1 MFYTTKQVTVNTVTT
16 TDEGALTTG
25 STESG
30 MSRAGARLRQI
41 RRERGMSLTD
51 VAAKAEV
58 TKGFLSLAERGMTN
72 VSVPVLMRICDAL
85 DIGIGDLFEYPTAPI
100 VRSGAGAPLEMG
112 GHGVREELLTPKTE
126 HHVQV
131 MRTVMRPGGGSG
143 GAYRLDAA
151 TIVAYVLRGALS
163 ITVDGETVVL
173 NVGDCLTFGAK
184 QLHDWHNPTAGE
196 AEVLWTIAPPVGAED
211 FCAAVRGG

>member
-1 MFYTTKQVTVNTVTT
+1 MP
-16 TDEGALTTG
+16 DSAGTG
-25 STESG
+25 MG
-30 MSRAGARLRQI
+30 RAGARLREF
-41 RRERGMSLTD
+41 RRERGLSLTE

-85 DIGIGDLFEYPTAPI
+85 EIGIGDLFEYPSAPI

-112 GHGVREELLTPKTE
+112 GVDVREELLTPKAE
-126 HHVQV
+126 RHVQV
-131 MRTVMRPGGGSG
+131 MHTVMRPGGGSG

-151 TIVAYVLRGALS
+151 TVFVYVLRGGLS
-163 ITVDGETVVL
+163 VTVDGATTVL
-173 NVGDCLTFGAK
+173 DTGDCLTFGATK
-184 QLHDWHNPTAGE
+184 LHDWHNPTDGE

-211 FCAAVRGG
+211 FRAAVRGD

>member
-1 MFYTTKQVTVNTVTT
+1 MTVNTVTT

-30 MSRAGARLRQI
+30 MSRAGARLRQF

-85 DIGIGDLFEYPTAPI
+85 GIGIGDLFEYPAAPI